1 MCFGGSK
8 GSGGHQGGNA
18 NEEDSAIRKQFS
30 KEGKPAKEARAYFR
44 DRDAGKFLSSTNY
57 RQDELGN
64 VKIDTAPKYFEDMTI
79 AEVLDPEMY
88 DSTKVNANI
97 TFKERRESDLNN
109 LSKRDVIQARSRY
122 NKYGPGSSEAM
133 KGNIKKS
140 FIDMVDYAEDGT
152 VQGIGMNKTMGTE
165 FYPSG
170 KAKGQLVLDP
180 KAAIVGLPSFTDI
193 GPSDPKYDETRE
205 GFIGKGLTKFTRGIQ
220 ENPLT
225 LIPYVGMAQKF
236 ANMFTGG
243 EEKTAEVVDTRPK
256 QGERSNINTNLGLP
270 EDFYARYEG
279 DPQYDMFGDTA
290 YPTVESRD
298 AQFPESYRPPSS
310 SMYVYDYGRDML
322 KDYKGMEYDRV
333 LRDLQD
339 TRMLGLSENANR
351 ALSVPM
357 ENPNYSALSGIS
369 DKTQASRDANRA
381 KLALAPA
388 PDNQITTALSNII
401 PTTNFFDNNDDDNQR
416 SIATGVTPDISEDPY
431 ANYALADT
439 GLIPTL
445 GQSGYGGRYS
455 YGAAA
460 GSLPNSPFYLRYG
473 LTRGAGFNPSVQARY
488 VNPTNQ
494 TYFMAPRGLDTT
506 LSDFQLA

>member
-8 GSGGHQGGNA
+8 GSGGHQGGNSNA
-18 NEEDSAIRKQFS
+18 EDSAIRKQFS

-44 DRDAGKFLSSTNY
+44 DRDAGKFLNSTNY

-79 AEVLDPEMY
+79 AEVLEPEMY

-140 FIDMVDYAEDGT
+140 YIDMVDYAEDGT
-152 VQGIGMNKTMGTE
+152 VQGLGSNKTMDK
-165 FYPSG
+165 SG
-170 KAKGQLVLDP
+170 KGQLVLDP

-205 GFIGKGLTKFTRGIQ
+205 SFIGKGLTKFTRGIQ

-256 QGERSNINTNLGLP
+256 QGERSNINTDLGLP
-270 EDFYARYEG
+270 KDFYARYEG
-279 DPQYDMFGDTA
+279 DDQYDMFGDKA

-298 AQFPESYRPPSS
+298 AQFPEDLGEDTDPHHQACMFMIMVEICLKIMREWSMTESS
-310 SMYVYDYGRDML
+310 EIF
-322 KDYKGMEYDRV
+322 KIQEC
-333 LRDLQD
+333 
-339 TRMLGLSENANR
+339 
-351 ALSVPM
+351 
-357 ENPNYSALSGIS
+357 
-369 DKTQASRDANRA
+369 
-381 KLALAPA
+381 
-388 PDNQITTALSNII
+388 
-401 PTTNFFDNNDDDNQR
+401 
-416 SIATGVTPDISEDPY
+416 
-431 ANYALADT
+431 
-439 GLIPTL
+439 
-445 GQSGYGGRYS
+445 
-455 YGAAA
+455 
-460 GSLPNSPFYLRYG
+460 
-473 LTRGAGFNPSVQARY
+473 
-488 VNPTNQ
+488 
-494 TYFMAPRGLDTT
+494 
-506 LSDFQLA
+506 

>member
-1 MCFGGSK
+1 MCFGGK
-8 GSGGHQGGNA
+8 GTGGNQGGNA
-18 NEEDSAIRKQFS
+18 NAEDSAIRKQFS

-44 DRDAGKFLSSTNY
+44 DRDAGKFLNSTNY

-64 VKIDTAPKYFEDMTI
+64 VKIDTTPTYFENLTI
-79 AEVLDPEMY
+79 ADVLDPEMY
-88 DSTKVNANI
+88 DASKVNANI
-97 TFKERRESDLNN
+97 TFKERKESDLNN
-109 LSKRDVIQARSRY
+109 LSKRDVLQARSRY

-133 KGNIKKS
+133 KGNIKVTPW
-140 FIDMVDYAEDGT
+140 DMVDYAEDGT

-256 QGERSNINTNLGLP
+256 QGERSNINTDLGLP

-279 DPQYDMFGDTA
+279 DDQYDMFGDTA